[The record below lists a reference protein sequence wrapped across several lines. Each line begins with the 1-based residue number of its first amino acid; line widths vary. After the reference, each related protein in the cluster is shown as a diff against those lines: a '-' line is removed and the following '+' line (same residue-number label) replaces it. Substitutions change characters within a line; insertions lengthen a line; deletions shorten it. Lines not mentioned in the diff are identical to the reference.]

1 MGVFLSACVRVKG
14 LLNIY
19 VYIYLFQRI
28 GENGSFKDH
37 CGSRDH
43 VAAQMLKRDG
53 VLKIIIFR
61 CGLLLVRAVR
71 RAIRQRCDSS
81 AGSSL
86 AEGTDGERV
95 ELKSPHGDPGMRNST
110 FEHLGNLSLN
120 FLLMFKPWAH
130 GFCSCWLQL
139 LHGLDL

>member
-28 GENGSFKDH
+28 GQNGSFKDH

-43 VAAQMLKRDG
+43 VAAQMLKRDS

-71 RAIRQRCDSS
+71 RAIRQPCNSP

-86 AEGTDGERV
+86 AEGTNRRV
-95 ELKSPHGDPGMRNST
+95 ELRSPHGDPGMRKST
-110 FEHLGNLSLN
+110 FERLGNVSLN
-120 FLLMFKPWAH
+120 FLLMFKPWAC
-130 GFCSCWLQL
+130 GFCSCSLQL

>member
-43 VAAQMLKRDG
+43 VAAQMLKRDS
-53 VLKIIIFR
+53 VLKIIIIFR

-71 RAIRQRCDSS
+71 RAIRQRCNSS
-81 AGSSL
+81 AGFSL
-86 AEGTDGERV
+86 AEGTNGE
-95 ELKSPHGDPGMRNST
+95 
-110 FEHLGNLSLN
+110 LS
-120 FLLMFKPWAH
+120 
-130 GFCSCWLQL
+130 
-139 LHGLDL
+139 

>member
-71 RAIRQRCDSS
+71 RAIRQRYDSS

-86 AEGTDGERV
+86 AEGTDGE
-95 ELKSPHGDPGMRNST
+95 
-110 FEHLGNLSLN
+110 LS
-120 FLLMFKPWAH
+120 
-130 GFCSCWLQL
+130 
-139 LHGLDL
+139 